1 MAKTMD
7 EISAALMKGLYG
19 FVAKAAGDLDAA
31 TVDDPFVCWCK
42 PGIPFEPDDFKF
54 AKFMLAGQ
62 GSTADERAADLSL
75 QMRQASGFSRFV
87 DFVPSVNG
95 VHEGKVEG
103 GVLRQGNATLSEL
116 YKRILEASQTAD
128 LPEPE
133 GVNEKI
139 AALRAKAKTL
149 EEAYFKFG
157 DEFDAAKAAYVGASL
172 MARADAMADLK
183 FRAAGPG
190 LKKKAQRALQAW
202 EIDGAKTEY
211 ENLTGEIQSLAAK
224 RKPANWR
231 AEAITS
237 FNTLPDGEDA
247 TFGEARISMPYPGG
261 FAANATG
268 WSSYALSLKNVDEL
282 SSSKSTKWA
291 AGGGVGWGS
300 LKIGATG
307 SGSTTQSLVVNNT
320 DSFSINMSIAQVSLL
335 RKWFDPW
342 FLRSEFWRF
351 NPASME
357 SNRGDIVSDG
367 GMPPKG
373 LMVAYPVSAIFIR
386 GVEIVMDELK
396 DETSE
401 LVKTLKAEGKGGWGL
416 GALNLGGS
424 YERNS
429 QENKHKADVA
439 NGKLTVSGLQ
449 CIGFVCETMN
459 KSPNPK
465 PGADFGGG
473 A

>member
-1 MAKTMD
+1 MAKTID

-19 FVAKAAGDLDAA
+19 FVAKATGDLDAA
-31 TVDDPFVCWCK
+31 TMNDPFVCWFK
-42 PGIPFEPDDFKF
+42 PGRPFEADDFKF
-54 AKFMLAGQ
+54 AKFMLTGQ

-87 DFVPSVNG
+87 DFVPLVSG

-103 GVLRQGNATLSEL
+103 GVLREGNATLSEL

-139 AALRAKAKTL
+139 AVLRAKAKIL

-157 DEFDAAKAAYVGASL
+157 DAFDAAKAAYVGASL

-183 FRAAGPG
+183 FRAEGPG

-211 ENLTGEIQSLAAK
+211 ENLMGKIQSLATK

-231 AEAITS
+231 AEAIAN

-247 TFGEARISMPYPGG
+247 TFGEARITMPYPGG
-261 FAANATG
+261 FAANTAG
-268 WSSYALSLKNVDEL
+268 WSTYALSLKNIDEL

-291 AGGGVGWGS
+291 AEGGVGWGS
-300 LKIGATG
+300 LKIGASA
-307 SGSTTQSLVVNNT
+307 SGSTTQSLTVNNT
-320 DSFSINMSIAQVSLL
+320 NNFSIKMSITQISLL
-335 RKWFDPW
+335 RKWFDPL
-342 FLRSEFWRF
+342 FLRSEFWQF

-357 SNRGDIVSDG
+357 ANRGDIVSDG

-373 LMVAYPVSAIFIR
+373 LIGAYPVSAIFIS

-401 LVKTLKAEGKGGWGL
+401 LVKTLKAEGKGGWGF

-429 QENKHKADVA
+429 QEKKHKAEVA
-439 NGKLTVSGLQ
+439 NGKLTVSGPQ
-449 CIGFVCETMN
+449 CLGVVCNPMS

-465 PGADFGGG
+465 PGAHFGGG